1 MNWHHEVR
9 RISERSATAGR
20 VAKWLTPGMNVK
32 RYFFILI
39 LSLSILMVGFLH
51 FVWTGPYRF
60 VATKWILFL
69 NQFTNPELMPLWVVG
84 LFVTLLALAGAI
96 WSVLNL
102 NRTFLKLTGL
112 EPSQAADQM
121 YSKNAL
127 ARGPKI
133 VALGGGTGLS
143 NLLSGLKEY
152 TSNITA
158 VVAVTDDGGS
168 SGKLRRDLHMIAPGD
183 MTDCFAALSDSPVL
197 ARLLLHRF
205 SRGEGI
211 EGHTFG
217 NLMLATLSEERGHFE
232 GAAHDL
238 NDILKVRGRVFPATH
253 DPAVLVSELQNGEVI
268 LGESQLGELRRGRTI
283 NRMRLDPP
291 EVRAPREVIEA
302 LLDADLIVIGP
313 GSLFTSLI
321 PTVLVPEVR
330 QAMAQSKAKLVYVTN
345 IMSEPGET
353 DDLSLEGHI
362 DMLVKHIR
370 RDPDFILVNDSPLQ
384 PDVLGRYEQQGA
396 RELSKDPLSDKWLG
410 RVERAPL
417 VAIGKGQHDPYLV
430 SRAITELLTN
440 PRRKSTL

>member
-32 RYFFILI
+32 RYFVLLI
-39 LSLSILMVGFLH
+39 LSLSVLMVGFLH

-60 VATKWILFL
+60 IATKWILFL
-69 NQFTNPELMPLWVVG
+69 NSFTNPELMPLWAVG
-84 LFVTLLALAGAI
+84 LIVTLLALTGAI
-96 WSVLNL
+96 WSVYKL
-102 NRTFLKLTGL
+102 NRTFLKATGL
-112 EPSQAADQM
+112 EPSQAADHM
-121 YSKNAL
+121 YSRNAL

-168 SGKLRRDLHMIAPGD
+168 SGKLRRDLQMIAPGD

-211 EGHTFG
+211 QGHTFG

-253 DPAVLVSELQNGEVI
+253 DPAVLVSELQNGELIV
-268 LGESQLGELRRGRTI
+268 GESQLGELRKGRAI
-283 NRMRLDPP
+283 ERVRLDPP
-291 EVRAPREVIEA
+291 EVRAPQEVIDA
-302 LLDADLIVIGP
+302 LMDAELIVIGP

-330 QAMAQSKAKLVYVTN
+330 KAIQHSKAKLIYVTN

-353 DDLSLEGHI
+353 DDLSLQGHI
-362 DMLVKHIR
+362 DMLVRHMG
-370 RDPDFILVNDSPLQ
+370 RDPDVILVNDSPLQ
-384 PDVLGRYEQQGA
+384 SDVLNRYQKEGA
-396 RELSKDPLSDKWLG
+396 RELSKDPLPEKWLG

-417 VAIGKGQHDPYLV
+417 VAIGNGQHDPYLV
-430 SRAITELLTN
+430 SRAITEQLYA
-440 PRRKSTL
+440 PRRRTLH